1 MSRQGKSV
9 TLGSKAVLLRPMSHL
24 EALLLG
30 IIQGLTEFIPISSTA
45 HLTIA
50 ASLMGVIDPN
60 RPEQWTAFMA
70 TIQLGTLAA
79 VLWYFR
85 ADLVRMTLA
94 FGRENIG
101 SARLPL
107 TRQSADARLAWHV
120 MLGTIPIVAVGL
132 VAKDAIEGAFTK
144 DLRVIGTTLIGVAVV
159 LWLVERRASFRKTT
173 SELTLLDTVVIGLSQ
188 CLALIPGVSRSGST
202 IVAALARGCTREA
215 AARFS
220 FLLSIPAI
228 LGAGVLQFV
237 KAMSYLSW
245 NDGGVDLAIATIASA
260 ISGYWS
266 IAFLLNF
273 LRSHSLAG
281 FVVYRI
287 VVGLAVFALLAS
299 GLISPL
305 P

>member
-1 MSRQGKSV
+1 
-9 TLGSKAVLLRPMSHL
+9 MSHL

-50 ASLMGVIDPN
+50 ASLMGVIDPS

-107 TRQSADARLAWHV
+107 TRQSADSRLAWYV

-132 VAKDAIEGAFTK
+132 LAKDAIEGAFTK

-159 LWLVERRASFRKTT
+159 LWLVERRAAFRKTT

-228 LGAGVLQFV
+228 LGAGLLQFV

-273 LRSHSLAG
+273 LRSHSLTG

-287 VVGLAVFALLAS
+287 AVGLAVFALLAS

>member
-1 MSRQGKSV
+1 
-9 TLGSKAVLLRPMSHL
+9 MSHL

-30 IIQGLTEFIPISSTA
+30 IIQGLSEFIPISSTA

-85 ADLVRMTLA
+85 ADILRMVGA
-94 FGRENIG
+94 VVRENLG
-101 SARLPL
+101 AGRVPL
-107 TRQSADARLAWHV
+107 RQQSADARLAWYV
-120 MLGTIPIVAVGL
+120 VVGTIPIVVVGL
-132 VAKDAIEGAFTK
+132 VAKDAIEGVFTK
-144 DLRVIGTTLIGVAVV
+144 DLRVIGTTLIGVAVI
-159 LWLVERRASFRKTT
+159 LWLVERRAAFRKTT
-173 SELTLLDTVVIGLSQ
+173 SEMSFVDTLVIGLSQ

-237 KAMSYLSW
+237 KALDYLSW
-245 NDGGVDLAIATIASA
+245 HDGGLDLVIATVAAA

-273 LRSHSLAG
+273 LRSHSLTG

-287 VVGLAVFALLAS
+287 AVGLAVFALLAS

>member
-1 MSRQGKSV
+1 
-9 TLGSKAVLLRPMSHL
+9 MSHL

-50 ASLMGVIDPN
+50 ATLMGVIDPN

-79 VLWYFR
+79 VIWYFR
-85 ADLVRMTLA
+85 ADIARMVVAIL
-94 FGRENIG
+94 RENIG
-101 SARLPL
+101 QGRLPL
-107 TRQSADARLAWHV
+107 KKQSADARLAWFV
-120 MLGTIPIVAVGL
+120 VLGTIPIVVVGL
-132 VAKDAIEGAFTK
+132 LAKDAIEGVFTK
-144 DLRVIGTTLIGVAVV
+144 DLRIIGSSLIGVAIV
-159 LWLVERRASFRKTT
+159 LWLVERRATFRKTT
-173 SELTLLDTVVIGLSQ
+173 SDLSLVDTLAIGLSQ

-228 LGAGVLQFV
+228 LGAGVLQFI
-237 KAMSYLSW
+237 KALAYLSW
-245 NDGGVDLAIATIASA
+245 DNGGLDLVIATVAAA

-273 LRSHSLAG
+273 LRSHSLTG
-281 FVVYRI
+281 FIVYRI
-287 VVGLAVFALLAS
+287 AVGLAVFALLAS
-299 GLISPL
+299 GILSPL